1 MIERTGVTT
10 REARLRMERSALLR
24 ALRVVEEKTSLV
36 VYAARRKERFAL
48 LVAARITQ
56 KDETQ

>member
-1 MIERTGVTT
+1 VIERTGVTT